1 MVKDFIGLRYISGDV
16 LHQYL
21 CARSAFIFQSKIP
34 ALPALSDCS
43 CFIRD

>member
-21 CARSAFIFQSKIP
+21 CARSAFIFQGKIP
-34 ALPALSDCS
+34 ALFIVFDC
-43 CFIRD
+43 CGFIWD